1 MRFNPKLLIGL
12 GLLLV
17 FGYFL
22 QDLVL
27 GQDQYA
33 ARLQQARAAKNN
45 AFRRPNS
52 SPLSADARQSFDSLK
67 FYPPNRAYRLE
78 AQLEHFPQRDTVEM
92 PLTDGK
98 ADKYLRWGRAKFIFD
113 KQEYQLTLFL
123 KADGKDTT
131 LFVPF
136 TDRTNGFGS
145 YGGGRYLDAPL
156 PAAADTEVLL
166 DFNQAYNP
174 YCAYSDGYA
183 CPVPPPD
190 NRLKLQIEAGEMAYK

>member
-1 MRFNPKLLIGL
+1 MRLNPKLLIGL

-33 ARLQQARAAKNN
+33 ALLGKARTAKTM
-45 AFRRPNS
+45 AFRRPES
-52 SPLSADARQSFDSLK
+52 SPLSADQRQTFDSLK
-67 FYPPNRAYRLE
+67 FYPPDRDYRLE
-78 AQLEHFPQRDTVEM
+78 AQLEHFSARDTVEM

-98 ADKYLRWGRAKFIFD
+98 TDKYLRWGRAKFLFD

-156 PAAADTEVLL
+156 PAAGDTEVLL
-166 DFNQAYNP
+166 DFNEAYNP

-183 CPVPPPD
+183 CPVPPAD
-190 NRLKLQIEAGEMAYK
+190 NRLKLQVEAGEKAYK

>member
-1 MRFNPKLLIGL
+1 MRFNPKVLIGL

-17 FGYFL
+17 FGYFIY
-22 QDLVL
+22 DLVL
-27 GQDQYA
+27 AQDQYII
-33 ARLQQARAAKNN
+33 RMRQQREAKNN
-45 AFRRPNS
+45 SFRRAGS
-52 SPLSADARQSFDSLK
+52 SPLSDELRQSFDSLK
-67 FYPPNRAYRLE
+67 FYPPNRDYRLE
-78 AQLEHFPQRDTVEM
+78 AQLEQFPQRDTVEM
-92 PLTDGK
+92 PLTDGQ

-156 PAAADTEVLL
+156 PAASDTEVLL

-174 YCAYSDGYA
+174 FCAYSDAYA

>member
-1 MRFNPKLLIGL
+1 MRLNPKLLVGL

-27 GQDQYA
+27 SQDQYG
-33 ARLQQARAAKNN
+33 ARLRQERAEKNN
-45 AFRRPNS
+45 AFRRPAS
-52 SPLSADARQSFDSLK
+52 SPLSPEQRQAFDSLK
-67 FYPPNRAYRLE
+67 FYPPARAYRFE
-78 AQLEHFPQRDTVEM
+78 AQLDHFPQRDTVEM
-92 PLTDGK
+92 PLTNGK
-98 ADKYLRWGRAKFIFD
+98 TDKYLRWGRASFILD
-113 KQEYQLTLFL
+113 KQEYKLTLFL
-123 KADGKDTT
+123 KADGRDTT

-136 TDRTNGFGS
+136 TDRTNGFAS

-156 PAAADTEVLL
+156 PAADDTEVLL

-183 CPVPPPD
+183 CPVPPAD
-190 NRLKLQIEAGEMAYK
+190 NRLAVEIKAGEKAYK

>member
-22 QDLVL
+22 SDLVL
-27 GQDQYA
+27 GPDQYI
-33 ARLQQARAAKNN
+33 ARLQQQREAKNN
-45 AFRRPNS
+45 AFRRPSS
-52 SPLSADARQSFDSLK
+52 SPLSAELRQRFDSLR
-67 FYPPNRAYRLE
+67 FYPPNRDLRLE
-78 AQLEHFPQRDTVEM
+78 AGVEHFPQQDTVEM

-98 ADKYLRWGRAKFIFD
+98 SDKYLRWGRAKFVVN

-145 YGGGRYLDAPL
+145 YGGGRYLDVPL
-156 PAAADTEVLL
+156 PAADADVVL
-166 DFNQAYNP
+166 DFNLAYNP
-174 YCAYSDGYA
+174 YCAYSDTYA

-190 NRLKLQIEAGEMAYK
+190 NRLKLQIEAGEMAFK

>member
-1 MRFNPKLLIGL
+1 MRLNPTLLIGL

-17 FGYFL
+17 FGYFI

-33 ARLQQARAAKNN
+33 AGLRKERVGKNN
-45 AFRRPNS
+45 AFRRPES
-52 SPLSADARQSFDSLK
+52 SPLSADQRQTFDSLK
-67 FYPPNRAYRLE
+67 FFAPDRAYRFE

-98 ADKYLRWGRAKFIFD
+98 TDKYLRWGRARFLLD

-123 KADGKDTT
+123 KADGQDTT
-131 LFVPF
+131 LFAPF

-156 PAAADTEVLL
+156 PAAGDTEVVL
-166 DFNQAYNP
+166 DFNEAYNP
-174 YCAYSDGYA
+174 YCAYADGYA
-183 CPVPPPD
+183 CPVPPAD
-190 NRLKLQIEAGEMAYK
+190 NRLAVEIKAGEKSYN